1 MATRGRTTHT
11 VAGTSSCVRVG
22 LSFIA
27 VVLAAAA
34 CGTTHKDAPATP
46 GATRSSMPSSSASRT
61 LVPIPSRTALPT
73 TSPSPGPAG
82 GFSTTGSMSTPR
94 ESNTATLLS
103 DGRVLIAGGLDRSST
118 NHNSR
123 LLASAELYDPR
134 SGTFSTTGSM
144 STPREGNTATLLSDG
159 RVLMTGGFATSDY
172 PGTPLASAELYDPR
186 SGTFSTT
193 GSMVSARSAH
203 TATLLSDGRVLV
215 AGGLSDG
222 SAELYDPRSGKFEPA
237 ASMVEVRYEPTAT
250 RLADGR
256 VLIAG
261 GLGSPHSLASAEL
274 YDPGSGTFSPT
285 GSMGSA
291 RLANTAT
298 LLSDG
303 RGLIAG
309 GGRNCEI
316 LCEALASAELYDPR
330 SGTFSPTGSLGTARI
345 GHSATLLSDG
355 EVLIAGGGNYTP
367 VLASAKVFSPKTGTF
382 STAGSMGTAR
392 WAHTATLLSDGR
404 VLIAGGDDSSLDS
417 LASAELWRLAIEPS
431 QP

>member
-144 STPREGNTATLLSDG
+144 
-159 RVLMTGGFATSDY
+159 
-172 PGTPLASAELYDPR
+172 
-186 SGTFSTT
+186 
-193 GSMVSARSAH
+193 VSARSAH

-303 RGLIAG
+303 RVLIAG

>member
-1 MATRGRTTHT
+1 
-11 VAGTSSCVRVG
+11 
-22 LSFIA
+22 
-27 VVLAAAA
+27 
-34 CGTTHKDAPATP
+34 
-46 GATRSSMPSSSASRT
+46 
-61 LVPIPSRTALPT
+61 
-73 TSPSPGPAG
+73 
-82 GFSTTGSMSTPR
+82 
-94 ESNTATLLS
+94 
-103 DGRVLIAGGLDRSST
+103 
-118 NHNSR
+118 
-123 LLASAELYDPR
+123 
-134 SGTFSTTGSM
+134 
-144 STPREGNTATLLSDG
+144 
-159 RVLMTGGFATSDY
+159 
-172 PGTPLASAELYDPR
+172 
-186 SGTFSTT
+186 
-193 GSMVSARSAH
+193 
-203 TATLLSDGRVLV
+203 
-215 AGGLSDG
+215 
-222 SAELYDPRSGKFEPA
+222 
-237 ASMVEVRYEPTAT
+237 
-250 RLADGR
+250 
-256 VLIAG
+256 
-261 GLGSPHSLASAEL
+261 
-274 YDPGSGTFSPT
+274 
-285 GSMGSA
+285 MGSA

-303 RGLIAG
+303 RVLIAG

>member
-144 STPREGNTATLLSDG
+144 
-159 RVLMTGGFATSDY
+159 
-172 PGTPLASAELYDPR
+172 
-186 SGTFSTT
+186 
-193 GSMVSARSAH
+193 VSARSAH

-256 VLIAG
+256 V
-261 GLGSPHSLASAEL
+261 
-274 YDPGSGTFSPT
+274 
-285 GSMGSA
+285 
-291 RLANTAT
+291 
-298 LLSDG
+298 
-303 RGLIAG
+303 LIAG